1 MNTVES
7 LETSR
12 IIQAEITNLQAR
24 LIKVQHDLIEE
35 QKGFTE
41 LREDL
46 QQIANK
52 VVPYVE
58 SITTKSHAVELAE
71 MQLQLP
77 LDREVHMELIHE
89 SAVNA
94 LAELQ
99 RESPLERERKARI
112 LKNERNFKQLNL
124 SLESH
129 VQEIMNLQGSLIK
142 VQDNLIDAQRDKFYL
157 SWETHCIEDQQTRFV
172 NFMHK
177 ARVNQLET
185 QITLLH
191 KLTSPLYTPPVPVCK
206 EMYYW

>member
-35 QKGFTE
+35 QKEITE
-41 LREDL
+41 LREEL

-52 VVPYVE
+52 VVPYVD
-58 SITTKSHAVELAE
+58 SWSTTTKSHAVELAE

-77 LDREVHMELIHE
+77 LDREVHMELIYE
-89 SAVNA
+89 SAVDA
-94 LAELQ
+94 LAE
-99 RESPLERERKARI
+99 LERERKARI

-142 VQDNLIDAQRDKFYL
+142 VQDNLFDAQRDKFNMSL
-157 SWETHCIEDQQTRFV
+157 ERQNIKDQQTKFV
-172 NFMHK
+172 HFMHK
-177 ARVNQLET
+177 ARINQLQT
-185 QITLLH
+185 RITMLEH
-191 KLTSPLYTPPVPVCK
+191 ELTSPLDTPPVPVCK
-206 EMYYW
+206 EMLYW